1 MIAMSLLVG
10 GRYSFLRVFAERK
23 RTGVLA
29 ALPSNFG
36 AYGSDTEKRSRHIDL
51 YIRYAEN
58 MFAWEK
64 ALGNVTVRDIEAKLY
79 LLGKQIS
86 DEVKKANKAV

>member
-1 MIAMSLLVG
+1 
-10 GRYSFLRVFAERK
+10 
-23 RTGVLA
+23 
-29 ALPSNFG
+29 
-36 AYGSDTEKRSRHIDL
+36 
-51 YIRYAEN
+51 

-64 ALGNVTVRDIEAKLY
+64 ALGDVTVRDIEAKLY